1 MTDVKAEI
9 RAFYERIQ
17 PLAGEAPPLSHIWRA
32 NLPWVKGQL
41 AQRTAAGA
49 EAPQRHPEAVARGAA
64 LQRRIIEASMAWYE
78 ALLARVGGDPLAQ
91 PFAVR
96 PEAARIERAVAADY
110 PSIALGGYEHYY
122 TVTLFER
129 FCAALARRAADPAA
143 PRAVVA
149 EIGTIF
155 GSLARMMQAKYPNL
169 TYVFID
175 IPESLCVTA
184 HDLMPGR
191 KTRLVAS
198 AAELAETRLQDY
210 ECVFVPAMLA
220 GGLAGKAVDLV
231 WSFHSLGEFSNAYIQ
246 FYYDLVENGIAPRW
260 FVHRSRYLNAVD
272 EHNFA
277 ARAGENMAGVLTGGG
292 WAVRHW
298 TLEPEINACP
308 YVSPGRHPRYLEVA
322 LERATPAPGD
332 AAPGAEADKRD
343 FLARVSL
350 EGWIDVLRAPGNAT
364 MTWGLR
370 PLRFVTERSGTFAR
384 FWDIARSAPGR
395 DVYLMFAHYLDYC
408 ALGSG
413 RLYEEWLFYAAML
426 LRLHEEAPDETSHA
440 VRAWIGARVAERAR
454 TRFEPLALLALGFV
468 PPAETLPDA
477 RVRAIMRAVDVPGT
491 LGLA

>member
-9 RAFYERIQ
+9 REFYERIAR
-17 PLAGEAPPLSHIWRA
+17 LAGGAPPLSHIWRA
-32 NLPWVKGQL
+32 NLPWVRGEL
-41 AQRTAAGA
+41 EQRTAAVA
-49 EAPQRHPEAVARGAA
+49 AAPQRHPEAFTRGAA
-64 LQRRIIEASMAWYE
+64 LQRRIVEASMAWYE
-78 ALLARVGGDPLAQ
+78 ALLARHGGDPLAQ

-96 PEAARIERAVAADY
+96 PDEARIERAIASDY

-122 TVTLFER
+122 SVLLFER
-129 FCAALARRAADPAA
+129 FCADIARRAADRAE

-191 KTRLVAS
+191 KTKLVAG
-198 AAELAETRLQDY
+198 AGELAETRLEDY
-210 ECVFVPAMLA
+210 ECVFVPSMFA
-220 GGLAGKAVDLV
+220 GGLAGKPIDLV

-246 FYYDLVENGIAPRW
+246 HYYRLVETGIAPRW
-260 FVHRSRYLNAVD
+260 FVHRSRYLNALD
-272 EHNFA
+272 DHNFA

-292 WAVRHW
+292 WTVRHW

-308 YVSPGRHPRYLEVA
+308 YISPGRHPRYLEVA
-322 LERATPAPGD
+322 LERAAP
-332 AAPGAEADKRD
+332 APGAEAEKRD

-350 EGWIDVLRAPGNAT
+350 EGWIDVLRAPENAT

-370 PLRFVTERSGTFAR
+370 PLRFDTERSGAFAR
-384 FWDIARSAPGR
+384 FWDMARTAPGR
-395 DVYLMFAHYLDYC
+395 DVFLMLAHYLDYC

-413 RLYEEWLFYAAML
+413 RLYEEWLFYAAVL
-426 LRLHEEAPDETSHA
+426 LRLHEEAPDETSDA
-440 VRAWIGARVAERAR
+440 VRGWIGARIAERAR
-454 TRFEPLALLALGFV
+454 TTLKPLPQLALGFV
-468 PPAETLPDA
+468 PPPETLPEA
-477 RVRAIMRAVDVPGT
+477 RVRAIMAAIDVPRT
-491 LGLA
+491 LGLG